1 MVSSLCDLSL
11 PVEEGAPFYFFSPLD
26 TTPGRTGVQ
35 ICATVIQTMKYPHC
49 NTTFADA
56 FADSLIAQHPQVTSR
71 TSQVLAPPVGWTA
84 SSQRCPECHNFII
97 YLRRHRT
104 PGPTPQTSVFTW
116 SVDLQFLAY
125 PRSGS
130 RPIPPEVPSP
140 YRDDFSEAC
149 KALTDSPKA
158 SAALSRRCLQ
168 AVLRDKAGTKKKDLA
183 DQIDEVIQS
192 GRVPPHIQGELDA
205 VRAIGNFAAHATK
218 STATGE
224 IIDVEPG
231 EAEWNLDVLE
241 SLFEFYFV
249 QPGLTASRKA
259 ALNVKLKAAGKPE
272 LP

>member
-1 MVSSLCDLSL
+1 
-11 PVEEGAPFYFFSPLD
+11 
-26 TTPGRTGVQ
+26 
-35 ICATVIQTMKYPHC
+35 MKCPHC
-49 NTTFADA
+49 NSEFAEGFTYNA
-56 FADSLIAQHPQVTSR
+56 VVQYPKATSR
-71 TSQVLAPPVGWTA
+71 TGQPLAPPIAWFA
-84 SSQRCPECHNFII
+84 EAQRCPACHDTII
-97 YLRRHRT
+97 YLYRHDWTSERQNM
-104 PGPTPQTSVFTW
+104 PPQSWLVAH
-116 SVDLQFLAY
+116 QFLAH

-130 RPIPPEVPSP
+130 RPLPQEVLSP

-149 KALTDSPKA
+149 RVLADSPKA

-168 AVLRDKAGTKKKDLA
+168 AVLRDKAATKKKDLA
-183 DQIDEVIQS
+183 DQIDEVIAS
-192 GRVPPHIQGELDA
+192 GNVPPHIQGELDA
-205 VRAIGNFAAHATK
+205 VRVIGNFAAHPTK

-259 ALNVKLKAAGKPE
+259 ALNLKLKAAGKPE